1 MADGSMQFTVARAC
15 FDRTIFTYRLV
26 FAAWKFVKL
35 MEVSVSP
42 DPDNAHVSGSV
53 ALVKDG

>member
-1 MADGSMQFTVARAC
+1 MHCDSIISPVII
-15 FDRTIFTYRLV
+15 TIIDQLTFVFRL
-26 FAAWKFVKL
+26 AWKFVKL

>member
-1 MADGSMQFTVARAC
+1 M
-15 FDRTIFTYRLV
+15 